1 MLKAR
6 IPLSTVARKGTAL
19 GAVALA
25 LVLGAAPAIGQQ
37 VITVAKNEYL
47 STIAR
52 QIRPDGATLNQTLV
66 ALYEANPKAFI
77 QSNLNLVYAGA
88 RLTVPSA
95 AVVASKT
102 PAQAT
107 RIVAEH
113 NARFAAWRQRL
124 AARAAP
130 AQAPATPEPAP
141 VAAPSSA
148 PQVPQGDRLELSQA
162 GAQERQIAQA
172 EVARQQA
179 LQAEAMTRNLT
190 DLKDAQ
196 SRLAQMPAPM
206 PAPASTPAVDA
217 GGAAPLA
224 KPDPYSQWP
233 AWVRNVKDH
242 PALLP
247 AVVLVLLLLAAWSW
261 AHGRKLAA
269 ARQSALVAGSL
280 GPWVEG
286 IDLDLDRDNA
296 EANPS
301 SLSNAATHADIDD
314 AIPHY
319 LSGSADGDLEAAD
332 ALASAGNPERARE
345 LAEQALADPSAD
357 VRARARVLLDRIG
370 KDSA

>member
-6 IPLSTVARKGTAL
+6 IPLSTVACKGTAL
-19 GAVALA
+19 GAIALA

-66 ALYEANPKAFI
+66 ALYEANPRAFI

-95 AVVASKT
+95 AVVGSKT

-107 RIVAEH
+107 QIVAEH

-124 AARAAP
+124 ATRAAP
-130 AQAPATPEPAP
+130 AKATAGAVRDASPMPPAP
-141 VAAPSSA
+141 K
-148 PQVPQGDRLELSQA
+148 GDRLELSQA
-162 GAQERQIAQA
+162 AAEERQIAQA

-179 LQAEAMTRNLT
+179 LQTEAMTRNLI
-190 DLKDAQ
+190 DLQDVQ
-196 SRLAQMPAPM
+196 RRLAQMPTPISAPM
-206 PAPASTPAVDA
+206 PAAVSTAS
-217 GGAAPLA
+217 LA

-247 AVVLVLLLLAAWSW
+247 SLVVALLLLALWAW
-261 AHGRKLAA
+261 AHERKLAA

>member
-1 MLKAR
+1 MRIAR
-6 IPLSTVARKGTAL
+6 IPLGTVAYKGAAF
-19 GAVALA
+19 GAIALA

-88 RLTVPSA
+88 RLTVPGA
-95 AVVASKT
+95 AVVGSKT

-107 RIVAEH
+107 QIVAEH

-130 AQAPATPEPAP
+130 AKPTAGAAPDASPMPPAP
-141 VAAPSSA
+141 K
-148 PQVPQGDRLELSQA
+148 GDRLELSQA
-162 GAQERQIAQA
+162 AVEERQIAQA

-190 DLKDAQ
+190 DLQDVQ
-196 SRLAQMPAPM
+196 RRLAQMPAPM
-206 PAPASTPAVDA
+206 QAPASAPAAV
-217 GGAAPLA
+217 AASQTPLA
-224 KPDPYSQWP
+224 TPDPYSQWP

-242 PALLP
+242 PAILP
-247 AVVLVLLLLAAWSW
+247 SVVVALLLLAWWAW
-261 AHGRKLAA
+261 AHERKLAA
-269 ARQSALVAGSL
+269 ARQSALVGGSL

-286 IDLDLDRDNA
+286 IDLDLDRDSA
-296 EANPS
+296 EGNPS

-319 LSGSADGDLEAAD
+319 LSGSADGDLQAAD
-332 ALASAGNPERARE
+332 ALANAGNPERARE

-370 KDSA
+370 KDNA